1 MRPVIVRPVI
11 RSAQARSILSSA
23 QDTAAI
29 EALVA
34 AQADAWNHGNAKG
47 FSVRFAEDGSF
58 TNVIGMT
65 YYGRDAFEQRH
76 AEVFRTFYR
85 GSSLK
90 LSIQK
95 LQFIR
100 PDVAVVDVDAE
111 MTGYAKLHPG
121 INACSDGAI
130 RSKLQL
136 VLTKERSDWW
146 ISAYHNVAVT
156 PPPPRP

>member
-1 MRPVIVRPVI
+1 MRRAQT
-11 RSAQARSILSSA
+11 RSVPSSA

-58 TNVIGMT
+58 TDVIGMT

-76 AEVFRTFYR
+76 AEIFRTIYK

-100 PDVAVVDVDAE
+100 SDVAVVDVDAE
-111 MTGYAKLHPG
+111 MTGYAKLHPS
-121 INACSDGAI
+121 IHAGAI

-156 PPPPRP
+156 SPPPRP